1 MTTTN
6 TQDQETSSKSN
17 YVQWAMF
24 DVNKR
29 DAEEEALSKRAMSNN
44 KPDKGMC

>member
-1 MTTTN
+1 MTTMN
-6 TQDQETSSKSN
+6 MRDRETSPKSD

-29 DAEEEALSKRAMSNN
+29 DAEEEALGKRAMSNN
-44 KPDKGMC
+44 KPGKGTC